1 LNITCG
7 PYIAY
12 IYAQYSLSMHTGFP
26 HTLLDEKINSLATI
40 SPESRTLLYSH
51 LRPLQIA
58 KGKMLLQEE
67 QVCKHIYFIESGL
80 IRSYMNKDGRDIN
93 LEFSPEGYFVTH
105 LKSLRTGCPAD
116 YGLQALETTKVWEFG
131 KEDLQDLY
139 TRSSEIE
146 SMGRQ
151 MVEQLLIQQEAHTHL
166 FKIHSPTERYQHVVH
181 HYPWLIQRVSLTQL
195 ATWLGISRETVSRIR
210 KK

>member
-1 LNITCG
+1 MDSGI
-7 PYIAY
+7 
-12 IYAQYSLSMHTGFP
+12 P
-26 HTLLDEKINSLATI
+26 HLLLDEKIHALAPLST
-40 SPESRTLLYSH
+40 ESRTLLYSRI
-51 LRPLQIA
+51 RPFKVS
-58 KGKMLLQEE
+58 KGEMLLREE

-80 IRSYMNKDGRDIN
+80 IRSFINKDGRDIN

-105 LKSLRTGCPAD
+105 LKSLRTASPAD
-116 YGLQALETTKVWEFG
+116 YGLQTLETTLVWEFG

-139 TRSSEIE
+139 TQSAEIE

-151 MVEQLLIQQEAHTHL
+151 LVEQLLIQQEAHTHL
-166 FKIHSPTERYQHVVH
+166 FKIHSPAERYQFIAH
-181 HYPWLIQRVSLTQL
+181 HHPWLIQRVSLTQL